1 MSYTYTYVYYKT
13 IYIYTRNYIYLIYLV
28 YTTGT
33 QMHRLHI
40 PNSGRAPTT
49 AVVVVIRDV
58 FLYFPFS

>member
-1 MSYTYTYVYYKT
+1 MSYTYTYVYYLNY
-13 IYIYTRNYIYLIYLV
+13 IYICNYIYLIYLV

-33 QMHRLHI
+33 QMHRLHS

-49 AVVVVIRDV
+49 AVVIVIRDV